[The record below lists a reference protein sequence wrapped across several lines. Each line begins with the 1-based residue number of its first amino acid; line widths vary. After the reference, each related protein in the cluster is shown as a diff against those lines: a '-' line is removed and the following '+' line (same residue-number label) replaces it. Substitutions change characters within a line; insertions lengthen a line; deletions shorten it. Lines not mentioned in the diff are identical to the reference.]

1 MALTALL
8 RNRVWLRGLLM
19 ACVAIAAIALQWTQ
33 PAWRVLW
40 ELEFLVKDRLTLW
53 NASDQPEDRLVVID
67 IDEASLSSIGPWPWK
82 RSVLADLVENLVS
95 DYGVRG
101 VGLDIVFP
109 APADALGDARLA
121 ALAQAAPLTLAQ
133 AFDFVQRNV
142 ILQTGVPV
150 FRSWVGTKLSNDA
163 VVPQASGY
171 IANHPGLKDARCV
184 GNIGIQPDPDGQV
197 RSVPLLAQWQQATS
211 PLLPLAMLQCGS
223 NHPVDVSTLSSRLF
237 SQPFWEVPFPRN
249 WQAYTVVPA
258 QDVLGHRVDPQ

>member
-1 MALTALL
+1 
-8 RNRVWLRGLLM
+8 M

-121 ALAQAAPLTLAQ
+121 A
-133 AFDFVQRNV
+133 
-142 ILQTGVPV
+142 
-150 FRSWVGTKLSNDA
+150 
-163 VVPQASGY
+163 
-171 IANHPGLKDARCV
+171 
-184 GNIGIQPDPDGQV
+184 
-197 RSVPLLAQWQQATS
+197 
-211 PLLPLAMLQCGS
+211 
-223 NHPVDVSTLSSRLF
+223 
-237 SQPFWEVPFPRN
+237 
-249 WQAYTVVPA
+249 
-258 QDVLGHRVDPQ
+258 